1 MKKNYIIIGIL
12 TLLIIIL
19 TILILKTKKRTNNI
33 EQVNNNLDTEIKE
46 EVKQEIEEESK
57 EESKE
62 EEKCEAID
70 TPLMSKTGENGYPIF
85 DSKGPITEEKLKEI
99 IDNQLSFII
108 YKNNYQEITNKDIFY
123 RALIASKMF
132 SEETFT
138 KEQLNEGLE
147 KTVLSNLKLKHESHY
162 TETGY
167 NYIYENGI
175 YTLDDSNYEHV
186 DAYDEHPIY
195 GEVQSLEEN
204 NGIYKINIKY
214 LWVAGN
220 YEPTSNLYKNRYDSR
235 KKINK
240 IQMPNNVKCYSK
252 WLKENFKKYEKDLP
266 TYTYSFKEVNN
277 HIYLVD
283 FYITDNN

>member
-19 TILILKTKKRTNNI
+19 TILIFKSKNKTNNI
-33 EQVNNNLDTEIKE
+33 EQVNNNLNTEIKE
-46 EVKQEIEEESK
+46 EVKQETEESK
-57 EESKE
+57 

-70 TPLMSKTGENGYPIF
+70 NPLLSKKGDNGYPIY
-85 DSKGPITEEKLKEI
+85 DSNGPITEEKLKEI

-108 YKNNYQEITNKDIFY
+108 YKNNYQEITNKDLFY
-123 RALIASKMF
+123 EALFAKQNI
-132 SEETFT
+132 SEKTFT
-138 KEQLNEGLE
+138 KDQLNEGLE
-147 KTVLSNLKLKHESHY
+147 KTVLSNLKLRHESHY
-162 TETGY
+162 SDTGY

-175 YTLDDSNYEHV
+175 YTIDDSNYVHI

-220 YEPTSNLYKNRYDSR
+220 YEPTSNLYRNRYDSR

-240 IQMPNNVKCYSK
+240 IQIPNNNKCYLK
-252 WLKENFKKYEKDLP
+252 WIKENFSKYENDLP
-266 TYTYSFKEVNN
+266 TYTYSFKEINN

-283 FYITDNN
+283 FYITENN

>member
-19 TILILKTKKRTNNI
+19 TILIFKSKNKTNNI
-33 EQVNNNLDTEIKE
+33 EQVNNNLNTEIKE

-57 EESKE
+57 EE
-62 EEKCEAID
+62 EKCEAID
-70 TPLMSKTGENGYPIF
+70 NPLLSKKGDNGYPIY
-85 DSKGPITEEKLKEI
+85 DSNGPITEEKLKEI

-108 YKNNYQEITNKDIFY
+108 YKNNYQEITNKDLFY
-123 RALIASKMF
+123 EALFAKQNI

-138 KEQLNEGLE
+138 KDQLNEGLE
-147 KTVLSNLKLKHESHY
+147 KTVLSNLKLRHESHY
-162 TETGY
+162 SDTGY

-175 YTLDDSNYEHV
+175 YTIDDSNYVHV

-195 GEVQSLEEN
+195 GEVQSLVEN

-220 YEPTSNLYKNRYDSR
+220 YEPTTTLYRNRYDAR

-240 IQMPNNVKCYSK
+240 IQMPNNDKCYLK
-252 WLKENFKKYEKDLP
+252 WIKENFSKYEKDLP
-266 TYTYSFKEVNN
+266 TYTY
-277 HIYLVD
+277 
-283 FYITDNN
+283 

>member
-33 EQVNNNLDTEIKE
+33 EQVNNNLNTEIKE
-46 EVKQEIEEESK
+46 EVKQEIEEEP
-57 EESKE
+57 KE

-147 KTVLSNLKLKHESHY
+147 KTVLSNLKLRHESHY
-162 TETGY
+162 SDTGY
-167 NYIYENGI
+167 NYIYENGT

-195 GEVQSLEEN
+195 GEVQSVEEN
-204 NGIYKINIKY
+204 NGIYKIN
-214 LWVAGN
+214 
-220 YEPTSNLYKNRYDSR
+220 R
-235 KKINK
+235 KK
-240 IQMPNNVKCYSK
+240 
-252 WLKENFKKYEKDLP
+252 
-266 TYTYSFKEVNN
+266 
-277 HIYLVD
+277 
-283 FYITDNN
+283 